1 MNWSFALIGF
11 ALAVF
16 MGAALVS
23 FLTTIRPQ
31 WSALRRLLTAA
42 SVLPSVTILATL
54 AAILF
59 VSTAEHG
66 QAQTMEDLAI
76 TALATIGGGFTL
88 LALAGGLV
96 GAGLAGRR
104 RRG

>member
-1 MNWSFALIGF
+1 MNWSFALIGL

-23 FLTTIRPQ
+23 FLATVRPQ
-31 WSALRRLLTAA
+31 WTAFRRRLTAA
-42 SVLPSVTILATL
+42 SVLPAVTVLATL

-66 QAQTMEDLAI
+66 QGQTMEDLAI
-76 TALATIGGGFTL
+76 VALATIGGGFAL
-88 LALAGGLV
+88 LALAGGLI

-104 RRG
+104 RR

>member
-23 FLTTIRPQ
+23 FLATIRPQ
-31 WSALRRLLTAA
+31 WSVLRRLLTAA
-42 SVLPSVTILATL
+42 SVLPFVTILATS

-66 QAQTMEDLAI
+66 QGQTMEDLAI
-76 TALATIGGGFTL
+76 AALAAIGGGFRL
-88 LALAGGLV
+88 LALFGGLV
-96 GAGLAGRR
+96 GAGLDGRW

>member
-23 FLTTIRPQ
+23 FLATIRPQ
-31 WSALRRLLTAA
+31 WSVLRRLLTAA
-42 SVLPSVTILATL
+42 SVLPLVTFLATL

-76 TALATIGGGFTL
+76 AALATIGGGFTF

>member
-23 FLTTIRPQ
+23 FLAAIRPQ
-31 WSALRRLLTAA
+31 WTALRRRLTAA
-42 SVLPSVTILATL
+42 SVLPAVTVLATL
-54 AAILF
+54 AAIVF

-66 QAQTMEDLAI
+66 QGQTMEDLAI
-76 TALATIGGGFTL
+76 VALATIGGGFAL
-88 LALAGGLV
+88 LALAGGLI

-104 RRG
+104 RR